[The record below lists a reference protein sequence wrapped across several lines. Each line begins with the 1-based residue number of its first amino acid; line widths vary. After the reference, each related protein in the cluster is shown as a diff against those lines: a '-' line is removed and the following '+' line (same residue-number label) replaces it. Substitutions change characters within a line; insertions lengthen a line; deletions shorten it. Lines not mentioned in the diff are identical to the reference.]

1 MSRVPYPV
9 AVLVGMRYM
18 PYYALVSYCR
28 LVKHAIRIAV
38 HNSLGEAIWYF
49 IKTIEMNRMSV

>member
-38 HNSLGEAIWYF
+38 HNSLG
-49 IKTIEMNRMSV
+49 